1 VLDELAGIMAADKMR
16 RYPSAHC
23 SICPLADRPLV
34 PSLLIE
40 DAQVMVIGE
49 GPGNN
54 EVTQERPFVGES
66 GYILEQSLSQ
76 VTDYDRVALS
86 NTVLC
91 SSMNNDK
98 PGYKAMLACRDRLL
112 EEIQQCNPKVV
123 VAAGGAALSSLEKS
137 DKLKIT
143 RERGRERTY
152 RIGTDEYTLVPTFHP
167 AYMGRNPGAFTD
179 FARDLSKAV
188 RISNGEAV
196 ADAEHVLPVVRI
208 STSVWE
214 TLQWLEWIEQFETDI
229 AVDIE
234 TASRLNRIR
243 FGEDKIISI
252 AFSVGEGHG
261 RVRGAVVTLRRA
273 ARGGCVP
280 RDAGERDVRLG
291 LSEWEVRREAFVRE
305 IGRHRPEHQGH
316 AHRALL
322 PGRAQGHARL
332 EAAVARRPGR
342 TRLRSPAQ
350 GMAQDREGAQEATQQ
365 RRAEGDDA
373 SGQERHATGTKSKA
387 QAPTLKPDGSAY
399 TDADLLNEDLT
410 YDDVPKDMLYLYQG
424 YDVAYTMRLDRL
436 YMPRIREQD
445 LEGLF
450 AFMMRANRA
459 LMKMEMHGVLID
471 TSYRDTLEE
480 ALTND
485 IDALMVQMR
494 EMAGED
500 FDPNS
505 PKKLAAVLFTPQEEG
520 GLGIVPPPRTK
531 KTVHGWSTAKD
542 VLEEVE
548 AQHPIVSLVK
558 DHRGLSKLKGSYVVR
573 LDRFLYAD
581 GRIRPD
587 YRQHGTVTGRM
598 SEPIMTWPK
607 PDPKSPKKPHIRNLA
622 IAPEGKVFLEG
633 DAAAGE
639 LRIMAALS
647 GEPLWVDAF
656 NQGRDVHNEVMLEL
670 GFGDLQAAIAEM
682 GGDAALGEKLYDKK
696 RRDIKIVNF
705 GVAYGMEENLLA
717 KILKWPVW
725 QAKTFLR
732 DYWARHATLY
742 GWLEEVKK
750 QAIETGMLRSPF
762 GRYRRYGLI
771 TRPVVKAVRNEAGNF
786 LPQSILSDTMLWA
799 TTQLVEEYWDQGV
812 RPILFVHDAAGI
824 ECPTP
829 LATRVAIRFGQIVA
843 ETFRNVVWPVSR
855 AHVDM
860 LTDFKVGRSWGQ
872 ARKWKP
878 GDALEIAA

>member
-1 VLDELAGIMAADKMR
+1 
-16 RYPSAHC
+16 
-23 SICPLADRPLV
+23 
-34 PSLLIE
+34 
-40 DAQVMVIGE
+40 MVIGE

-66 GYILEQSLSQ
+66 GYVLENSLGQ
-76 VTDYDRVALS
+76 VMDYDNVALS

-91 SSMNNDK
+91 HPENNDK

-214 TLQWLEWIEQFETDI
+214 TLQWLEWIEQLETDI

-252 AFSVGEGHG
+252 AFSVGEGTDAFVVPWSHFDVP
-261 RVRGAVVTLRRA
+261 RVADAFRAMLANETFAWVYQNGKFDAKHLSAKLGVIVPNTRDTLIEHYCLDERKGTHDLKQRSREDLGAPDYEAPLKTWLKEERARRKRHNSVVRKELRR
-273 ARGGCVP
+273 R
-280 RDAGERDVRLG
+280 ERWEKGIETATIVGTKVR
-291 LSEWEVRREAFVRE
+291 
-305 IGRHRPEHQGH
+305 
-316 AHRALL
+316 
-322 PGRAQGHARL
+322 
-332 EAAVARRPGR
+332 
-342 TRLRSPAQ
+342 
-350 GMAQDREGAQEATQQ
+350 
-365 RRAEGDDA
+365 
-373 SGQERHATGTKSKA
+373 KSKA

-670 GFGDLQAAIAEM
+670 GFGDLQTAIAEM

-725 QAKTFLR
+725 QAKRFLR
-732 DYWARHATLY
+732 DYWEKHATLY

-750 QAIETGMLRSPF
+750 QAIETGILRSPF

-855 AHVDM
+855 AHVEM

>member
-1 VLDELAGIMAADKMR
+1 MVTMLDELAGIMAAEKMK

-40 DAQVMVIGE
+40 DAQIMVIGE

-66 GYILEQSLSQ
+66 GYVLEQSLSQ
-76 VTDYDRVALS
+76 VMDYDRVALS

-91 SSMNNDK
+91 HPQNNDK
-98 PGYKAMLACRDRLL
+98 PGFKAMLACRDRLL
-112 EEIQQCNPKVV
+112 EEIQACNPRVV
-123 VAAGGAALSSLEKS
+123 VAAGGAAMSSLDKN

-143 RERGRERTY
+143 RERGKERTY
-152 RIGTDEYTLVPTFHP
+152 RIGEDEYTLVPTFHP

-179 FARDLSKAV
+179 FARDLTKAV

-196 ADAEHVLPVVRI
+196 MDTPHVLPRVRV

-214 TLQWLEWIEQFETDI
+214 TLQFFDQMQQTETDI

-234 TASRLNRIR
+234 TASTLNRIR

-252 AFSVGEGHG
+252 AFSWG
-261 RVRGAVVTLRRA
+261 
-273 ARGGCVP
+273 
-280 RDAGERDVRLG
+280 D
-291 LSEWEVRREAFVRE
+291 
-305 IGRHRPEHQGH
+305 
-316 AHRALL
+316 
-322 PGRAQGHARL
+322 
-332 EAAVARRPGR
+332 
-342 TRLRSPAQ
+342 
-350 GMAQDREGAQEATQQ
+350 
-365 RRAEGDDA
+365 GDDA
-373 SGQERHATGTKSKA
+373 FVVPWEQFDVRRVADTFRDMLADKTYAWIYQNGKFDAKHLGVALGVEVPNSRDTLLEHYCLDERKGTHDLKQRSREDLG
-387 QAPTLKPDGSAY
+387 APDYEAPLKEWLRTERARRKRHNSLVRKELKRVESFQKKGKEYVPVSDLTLV
-399 TDADLLNEDLT
+399 NESLT

-424 YDVAYTMRLDRL
+424 YDVAYTLRLDRL
-436 YMPRIREQD
+436 YMPRIKEQD
-445 LEGLF
+445 LERLF
-450 AFMMRANRA
+450 AFLMRANKA

-485 IDALMVQMR
+485 LDAIME
-494 EMAGED
+494 EMQTLAGDD

-505 PKKLAAVLFTPQEEG
+505 PKKLSAVLFTPQEEG

-542 VLEEVE
+542 VLEQIE
-548 AQHPIVSLVK
+548 AQHPIIPLVL

-573 LDRFLYAD
+573 LDRFLYTD

-587 YRQHGTVTGRM
+587 YRQQGTVTGRM

-607 PDPKSPKKPHIRNLA
+607 PDPKHPKKPHIRNLA
-622 IAPEGKVFLEG
+622 ITPQDGKWGPTCFLEG

-639 LRIMAALS
+639 LRVMAALS
-647 GEPLWVDAF
+647 GEPVWVDAF
-656 NQGRDVHNEVMLEL
+656 TNGLDIHNQVMVEL
-670 GFGDLQAAIAEM
+670 GFGDLAAAIREM

-696 RRDIKIVNF
+696 RRDIKVVNF
-705 GVAYGMEENLLA
+705 GVAYGMEENLLSH
-717 KILKWPVW
+717 ILKWSVW
-725 QAKTFLR
+725 QAKQFLKE
-732 DYWARHATLY
+732 YWTRHATLY
-742 GWLEEVKK
+742 RWLEEVKK
-750 QAIETGMLRSPF
+750 QAIETGVLRSPF

-799 TTQLVEEYWDQGV
+799 TTQLVEEYWDEGV

-824 ECPTP
+824 ETP
-829 LATRVAIRFGQIVA
+829 VALVEQVARRFRSIVA
-843 ETFRNVVWPVSR
+843 EVFRSVVWPVAS
-855 AHVDM
+855 AQVEM
-860 LTDFKVGRSWGQ
+860 ETDFKVGRSWGQ

-878 GDALEIAA
+878 GDPLEVAA